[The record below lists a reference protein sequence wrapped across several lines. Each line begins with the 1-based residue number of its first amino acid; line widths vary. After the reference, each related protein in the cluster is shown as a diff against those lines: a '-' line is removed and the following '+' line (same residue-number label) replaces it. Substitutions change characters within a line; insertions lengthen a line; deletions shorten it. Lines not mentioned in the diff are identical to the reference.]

1 MSSDLSDVIY
11 SSSPKKIQNGVRS
24 DSSKK
29 LNKKIINFT
38 PVYSSDRIMK
48 TSNDNYFSFSD
59 FAKNDSNSSEDENN
73 NKSIIMHK
81 TPDIAYLTNFIKSV

>member
-38 PVYSSDRIMK
+38 KVYSSDRIMK
-48 TSNDNYFSFSD
+48 T
-59 FAKNDSNSSEDENN
+59 
-73 NKSIIMHK
+73 
-81 TPDIAYLTNFIKSV
+81 

>member
-29 LNKKIINFT
+29 LNKKIIHWS
-38 PVYSSDRIMK
+38 PV
-48 TSNDNYFSFSD
+48 
-59 FAKNDSNSSEDENN
+59 
-73 NKSIIMHK
+73 
-81 TPDIAYLTNFIKSV
+81 